1 MSSAMTTATLVPLL
15 TFGLAFVFGAA
26 AQRTH
31 FCTLGAV
38 ADINAFGDWR
48 RMRMWALAIA
58 VAIAGAHALQQ
69 MGLLNLGK
77 SFYTGTA
84 VPWVSHLIGGF
95 LFGVGM
101 ALASG
106 CGAKSIVRA
115 GGGNMKSWVVLLVFA
130 ISAYMSLKGLFGV
143 WRVTALD
150 PWRWQTGGLG
160 ATQSDLSSLLAA
172 VGGWPK
178 ATISGWL
185 PYLIALA
192 LAAWAFA
199 SPNFREQ
206 RDGVVGSV
214 LIGATVAGTWY
225 VSGVIGYLAED
236 PNTLEEAFVATNSG
250 RLESLS
256 FSAPLAY
263 TLELLML
270 WSDKSRVVTLGI
282 AGVLGM
288 LAGATVMS
296 LLTREFRWEGFTTR
310 EDLAHH
316 LVGGALM
323 GFGGV
328 TAMGCTIGQGLT
340 GISTLAIGS
349 VLSLAAIIGGA
360 FCALRYLAW
369 RAEYA

>member
-1 MSSAMTTATLVPLL
+1 MSSGLPAATLVPWL
-15 TFGLAFVFGAA
+15 TFALAFLFGAA
-26 AQRTH
+26 AQRSH

-38 ADINAFGDWR
+38 ADIAAFGDWR

-58 VAIAGAHALQQ
+58 VAIAGAHGLQQ
-69 MGLLNLGK
+69 AGLINLGK
-77 SFYTGTA
+77 SFYTPA
-84 VPWVSHLIGGF
+84 AIPWVSHLVGGF
-95 LFGVGM
+95 VFGLGM
-101 ALASG
+101 ALGSG

-130 ISAYMSLKGLFGV
+130 ISAYMTLKGLFGV

-150 PWRWQTGGLG
+150 PWRWNAG
-160 ATQSDLSSLLAA
+160 AAQSDLSSVVAA
-172 VGGWPK
+172 LGGWSK
-178 ATISGWL
+178 TSVAGWL
-185 PYLIALA
+185 PYLIALG

-199 SPNFREQ
+199 SANFREQ
-206 RDGVVGSV
+206 RDGVAGSLV
-214 LIGATVAGTWY
+214 IGATIAGVWY
-225 VSGVIGYLAED
+225 VSGQVGYLAEHPD
-236 PNTLEEAFVATNSG
+236 TLEEAFLATNTG

-263 TLELLML
+263 TIELLMF

-288 LAGATVMS
+288 LAGATAMS

-316 LVGGALM
+316 LLGGLLM

-340 GISTLAIGS
+340 GISTLALGS
-349 VLSLAAIIGGA
+349 VLSLAAIIAGA
-360 FCALRYLAW
+360 FTALRYLAW
-369 RAEYA
+369 RAEQA

>member
-1 MSSAMTTATLVPLL
+1 MPSGLPLTTLVPLA
-15 TFGLAFVFGAA
+15 TFALAFAFGAA
-26 AQRTH
+26 TQRSH

-38 ADINAFGDWR
+38 ADIAAFGDWR
-48 RMRMWALAIA
+48 RMRMWAMAIA
-58 VAIAGAHALQQ
+58 VAIAGAHGLQQ
-69 MGLLNLGK
+69 AGLIDLGK
-77 SFYTGTA
+77 SFYTPAA
-84 VPWVSHLIGGF
+84 VPWVSHLVGGF
-95 LFGVGM
+95 VFGLGM
-101 ALASG
+101 ALGSG

-130 ISAYMSLKGLFGV
+130 ISAYMTLKGLFGV

-150 PWRWQTGGLG
+150 PWRWNVG
-160 ATQSDLSSLLAA
+160 AAQSDLSSLVAA
-172 VGGWPK
+172 LSGASKGSV
-178 ATISGWL
+178 AGWL
-185 PYLIALA
+185 PYLVALA
-192 LAAWAFA
+192 LAAWALV
-199 SPNFREQ
+199 SENFRSQ
-206 RDGVVGSV
+206 KDGLIGSV
-214 LIGATVAGTWY
+214 VIGATIAGVWY
-225 VSGVIGYLAED
+225 VSGHIGYLAEH
-236 PNTLEEAFVATNSG
+236 PETLEEAFVATNTG

-263 TLELLML
+263 TLELLMF

-296 LLTREFRWEGFTTR
+296 LVTREFRWEGFTTR

-316 LVGGALM
+316 LLGGLLM

-349 VLSLAAIIGGA
+349 VLSLAAIIAGA
-360 FCALRYLAW
+360 FTALRYLAW
-369 RAEYA
+369 RAERA